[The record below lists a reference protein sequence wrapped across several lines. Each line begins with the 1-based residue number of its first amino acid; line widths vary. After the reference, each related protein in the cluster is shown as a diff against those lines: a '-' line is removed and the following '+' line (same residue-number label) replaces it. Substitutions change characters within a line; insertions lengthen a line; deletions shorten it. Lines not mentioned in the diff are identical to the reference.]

1 MIYLTDYAVFKTSF
15 ARDVARYMRNVPHK
29 IARDVQFRRY
39 LYLPGVCIL
48 IARIFAIAQHIS
60 RGAMEDATESQV
72 SETAPASLTSL
83 HVYGEHAAP
92 LYEVPP
98 RLSCIVILPHYSA
111 ARPQHVRLAPYE
123 SPPEGS
129 RRDFSLR
136 AYIEA
141 AFALARARCRAA
153 AAAAVA
159 GRRRVV
165 GG

>member
-1 MIYLTDYAVFKTSF
+1 MS
-15 ARDVARYMRNVPHK
+15 NVPHK

-48 IARIFAIAQHIS
+48 IARIFAIAQQIS

-98 RLSCIVILPHYSA
+98 VLHRYFA
-111 ARPQHVRLAPYE
+111 AL
-123 SPPEGS
+123 
-129 RRDFSLR
+129 LR
-136 AYIEA
+136 
-141 AFALARARCRAA
+141 RAA
-153 AAAAVA
+153 AARAPGAL
-159 GRRRVV
+159 RVPSR
-165 GG
+165 GKS